1 MSRGRKE
8 RTPAQLAVLAQARE
22 KAKIVIAERAKLN
35 ALAKEEAVSED
46 ALPSPPLPPPVEP
59 EPEPEPEDP
68 PPPPTLEHVSQP
80 ENEDEEPR
88 LTRRE
93 VGEIIQSQ
101 RPSPKYHY
109 INGMYIKI
117 KCRQG
122 VRTQHASEAH
132 EAPDE
137 CSDPGE

>member
-35 ALAKEEAVSED
+35 ALAKKDEAEPVSEEA
-46 ALPSPPLPPPVEP
+46 PPPPEP
-59 EPEPEPEDP
+59 EPEPEPKPEAVWEESHP
-68 PPPPTLEHVSQP
+68 PPPPPEPVSVS

-88 LTRRE
+88 LTR
-93 VGEIIQSQ
+93 
-101 RPSPKYHY
+101 PKYNY

-117 KCRQG
+117 K
-122 VRTQHASEAH
+122 
-132 EAPDE
+132 
-137 CSDPGE
+137 

>member
-88 LTRRE
+88 LTR
-93 VGEIIQSQ
+93 
-101 RPSPKYHY
+101 PKYHY

-117 KCRQG
+117 K
-122 VRTQHASEAH
+122 
-132 EAPDE
+132 
-137 CSDPGE
+137 

>member
-1 MSRGRKE
+1 MSHGRKE

-22 KAKIVIAERAKLN
+22 KAKIIIAERAKLN

-93 VGEIIQSQ
+93 VGE

-117 KCRQG
+117 K
-122 VRTQHASEAH
+122 
-132 EAPDE
+132 
-137 CSDPGE
+137 

>member
-35 ALAKEEAVSED
+35 ALHKTV
-46 ALPSPPLPPPVEP
+46 PSPEPVSDP
-59 EPEPEPEDP
+59 P

-88 LTRRE
+88 LTRCE
-93 VGEIIQSQ
+93 VVERS
-101 RPSPKYHY
+101 SPKYHY

-117 KCRQG
+117 K
-122 VRTQHASEAH
+122 
-132 EAPDE
+132 
-137 CSDPGE
+137 

>member
-93 VGEIIQSQ
+93 VGE

-117 KCRQG
+117 K
-122 VRTQHASEAH
+122 
-132 EAPDE
+132 
-137 CSDPGE
+137 

>member
-22 KAKIVIAERAKLN
+22 KAKIIIAERAKLN

-46 ALPSPPLPPPVEP
+46 ALHSPPLPPPVEP
-59 EPEPEPEDP
+59 VSEDP
-68 PPPPTLEHVSQP
+68 PPPPKEDSDS

-93 VGEIIQSQ
+93 VGEMIQSQ
-101 RPSPKYHY
+101 RPSKYHY
-109 INGMYIKI
+109 INGMYIRI
-117 KCRQG
+117 K
-122 VRTQHASEAH
+122 
-132 EAPDE
+132 
-137 CSDPGE
+137 

>member
-8 RTPAQLAVLAQARE
+8 RTPAQLAVLAKARE
-22 KAKIVIAERAKLN
+22 KAKIVIAEKAKIN

-59 EPEPEPEDP
+59 VLEDP
-68 PPPPTLEHVSQP
+68 PPEPVPPKEDSDS

-117 KCRQG
+117 K
-122 VRTQHASEAH
+122 
-132 EAPDE
+132 
-137 CSDPGE
+137 

>member
-8 RTPAQLAVLAQARE
+8 RTHAQLAVLAQARE

-35 ALAKEEAVSED
+35 ALAKEEAVSEG

-59 EPEPEPEDP
+59 VLEDP
-68 PPPPTLEHVSQP
+68 PPEPVPPKEDSDS

>member
-8 RTPAQLAVLAQARE
+8 RSPAQVAVLAQARE
-22 KAKIVIAERAKLN
+22 KAKIVIAERAKIN
-35 ALAKEEAVSED
+35 ALQKTAPDPVSEEDPPEPVSEEFHLPPPPEPVSED
-46 ALPSPPLPPPVEP
+46 VPPSEPVPVSVEA
-59 EPEPEPEDP
+59 
-68 PPPPTLEHVSQP
+68 SQP

-93 VGEIIQSQ
+93 VGEMIQSQ

-117 KCRQG
+117 K
-122 VRTQHASEAH
+122 
-132 EAPDE
+132 
-137 CSDPGE
+137 

>member
-8 RTPAQLAVLAQARE
+8 RTPAQLVVLAQARE
-22 KAKIVIAERAKLN
+22 KAKIVIAERAKIN

-88 LTRRE
+88 LTR
-93 VGEIIQSQ
+93 
-101 RPSPKYHY
+101 PKYHY

-117 KCRQG
+117 KYPPNVNGEPPSLQVCHHRQFQ
-122 VRTQHASEAH
+122 REQ
-132 EAPDE
+132 
-137 CSDPGE
+137 